1 MYTVGLERFSLL
13 ELKGSIMTTTKL
25 GFSKAKNFFVLL
37 IGAQLPL
44 MFSCEDKFLKQA
56 TADKTAAIST
66 LQTTLDDSGNHV
78 ASFDPTKSETQL
90 MRITSG
96 AIAGAAVAIPPAALS
111 IPVAVTVGE
120 GVSLASTSFS
130 NTLGLS
136 DNKLA
141 AGGPSVSFT
150 ASQDVVASNPM
161 TLSIPF
167 GSLSFALAE
176 IDTENLVVMYRWT
189 TIENG
194 EAKFE
199 AGVLPGDSVTRGRN
213 KVSFQT
219 TRFGTFQVGLA
230 ERKITA
236 NLTAKSEEP
245 PALKSCERY
254 AAAVFPNCTKDGQVG
269 CVTTDGFKAAD
280 MSLAKSEFILSGQK
294 IADVAGNV
302 TLPAAG
308 KVLAPVT
315 YGAAGTAVTG
325 TATLP
330 LPENVLAGSPNYGD
344 PGSSVLPSL
353 VNQGTWNLTTSFP
366 GAGYYSAVS
375 NWPTDASIAGGT
387 TLLGLDIPAAPE
399 FCSADGQTG
408 CKVVGP
414 SFAAALTSN
423 ISSDKILAPT
433 TIAGVQG
440 NVRLPSPA
448 DVKFDV
454 SFGAN
459 NSLDGELIPTTT
471 FPTCSNDNQTG
482 CVADTD
488 YPSVNRSYIS
498 ENADEFASSLTIAG
512 VQGLLNSCYN
522 GGSGCYLPP
531 YETGHQQLKALL
543 DTDSTTNPWDI
554 RIGKS
559 VNGILG
565 ELKTTCRN
573 RPQLQTVSGSVVNYS
588 PVQINLPSNHGI
600 TAGSQIIVNF
610 SGSIPNLPNGT
621 YHAQS
626 VYTNSLNLAY
636 ITSPSTQISVSATM
650 PSPSPTATINASS
663 GTTTNT
669 TDDFN
674 FAALMPWSSV
684 TDCGGVDLPTITND
698 NNNVWLDVTTT
709 DGNTPSTCASSATNC
724 TLQDKITGLWWSKSQ
739 TLDQPWDD
747 ARTTCASLDYNGK
760 NDWRL
765 PTQKELMEAYA
776 HGIRSVPSSLGSTN
790 NWISESIVS
799 SNYFWS
805 SSSTSWTST
814 NAWKVHLAKGAV
826 TENAKTSSLAIVCV
840 R

>member
-1 MYTVGLERFSLL
+1 MTASNFRFSD
-13 ELKGSIMTTTKL
+13 TRKL
-25 GFSKAKNFFVLL
+25 FVLL
-37 IGAQLPL
+37 AGAQLQL
-44 MFSCEDKFLKQA
+44 IFSCEDKFLKQA

-96 AIAGAAVAIPPAALS
+96 AIAGAAVAIPPAALA
-111 IPVAVTVGE
+111 IPVDVTVGE

-130 NTLGLS
+130 NTLGLT
-136 DNKLA
+136 DNKIA

-189 TIENG
+189 TVENG

-236 NLTAKSEEP
+236 NLTAKSDEP

-294 IADVAGNV
+294 IADVTGNV

-308 KVLAPVT
+308 KVLASVT
-315 YGAAGTAVTG
+315 YGAAGTTVTG

-330 LPENVLAGSPNYGD
+330 LAENVLAGTPNYGD
-344 PGSSVLPSL
+344 PGAPITPALM
-353 VNQGTWNLTTSFP
+353 NRGTWNLTTSFP

-375 NWPTDASIAGGT
+375 ESPTATSIASGI
-387 TLLGLDIPAAPE
+387 TLLGLNIPAAPAD
-399 FCSADGQTG
+399 CSEDGQSG

-423 ISSDKILAPT
+423 ISSDKILAT
-433 TIAGVQG
+433 NTIAGVDG
-440 NVRLPSPA
+440 NVYLPDPN
-448 DVKFDV
+448 DVKDGV
-454 SFGAN
+454 SFGPN
-459 NSLDGELIPTTT
+459 QSIIGKLITTT
-471 FPTCSNDNQTG
+471 TLNTCMDDNQTN
-482 CVADTD
+482 CVADTN
-488 YPSVNRSYIS
+488 YPSVNKSYITN
-498 ENADEFASSLTIAG
+498 NADKFPNFLTIAG
-512 VQGLLNSCYN
+512 ITGELNSCIN

-531 YETGHQQLKALL
+531 YETGNQQLKALL

-573 RPQLQTVSGSVVNYS
+573 RAQFQTLSGSVSNYY
-588 PVQINLPSNHGI
+588 PVQISLPQNHGI
-600 TAGSQIIVNF
+600 SQGSQIVVNF
-610 SGSIPNLPNGT
+610 SQSITDLPNGA
-621 YHAQS
+621 YYAQS
-626 VYTNSLNLAY
+626 VNINAVTLAY
-636 ITSPSTQISVSATM
+636 TTSPSTPISLQATM
-650 PSPSPTATINASS
+650 PSPHPTATVNTNSE
-663 GTTTNT
+663 TTTNT

-674 FAALMPWSSV
+674 FASLVPWSSV
-684 TDCGGVDLPTITND
+684 TDCGGVDLPTITTD

-709 DGNTPSTCASSATNC
+709 DGTTPSNCAEFATNC
-724 TLQDKITGLWWSKSQ
+724 TLQDKITGLWWSKP
-739 TLDQPWDD
+739 QPLGQSWDA
-747 ARTTCASLDYNGK
+747 ARTTCASLVHNGK
-760 NDWRL
+760 NGWRL
-765 PTQKELMEAYA
+765 PTQKELMEAYT
-776 HGIRSVPSSLGSTN
+776 HGIRSVPSAQGGGN
-790 NWISESIVS
+790 YWISESILTG
-799 SNYFWS
+799 NYFWS
-805 SSSTSWTST
+805 ASSTSWSSSNSWIVNLAKGSVTDHAKTST
-814 NAWKVHLAKGAV
+814 NFGASPLA
-826 TENAKTSSLAIVCV
+826 LVCV

>member
-1 MYTVGLERFSLL
+1 
-13 ELKGSIMTTTKL
+13 MTTNKL
-25 GFSKAKNFFVLL
+25 GFSKAKKFLVLL
-37 IGAQLPL
+37 IGTQLPL

-96 AIAGAAVAIPPAALS
+96 AIAGAAVAIPPAALA
-111 IPVAVTVGE
+111 IPVDVTVGE

-130 NTLGLS
+130 NTLGLT
-136 DNKLA
+136 DNKIA
-141 AGGPSVSFT
+141 VGGPSVSFT

-189 TIENG
+189 TVENG

-199 AGVLPGDSVTRGRN
+199 AGVLPGDSVTKGRN

-236 NLTAKSEEP
+236 NLTAKSDEP

-294 IADVAGNV
+294 IADVTGNV

-308 KVLAPVT
+308 KVLASVT
-315 YGAAGTAVTG
+315 YGAAGTTVTG

-330 LPENVLAGSPNYGD
+330 LAENVLAGSPNYGD
-344 PGSSVLPSL
+344 PGAPITPALM
-353 VNQGTWNLTTSFP
+353 NRGTWNLTTSFP

-375 NWPTDASIAGGT
+375 NSPTAASIVSGT
-387 TLLGLDIPAAPE
+387 TVLGLNIPATTPD
-399 FCSADGQTG
+399 CSTDGQTG

-423 ISSDKILAPT
+423 ISSDKILAT
-433 TIAGVQG
+433 NTIAGVDG
-440 NVRLPSPA
+440 NVYLPDPN
-448 DVKFDV
+448 DVKDGV
-454 SFGAN
+454 SFGPN
-459 NSLDGELIPTTT
+459 QSIIGKLITTT
-471 FPTCSNDNQTG
+471 TLNTCMDDNQTN
-482 CVADTD
+482 CVADTN
-488 YPSVNRSYIS
+488 YPSVNKSYITN
-498 ENADEFASSLTIAG
+498 NADKFPNFLTIAG
-512 VQGLLNSCYN
+512 ITGAQNSCIN

-531 YETGHQQLKALL
+531 YDQGNQQLKALI

-573 RPQLQTVSGSVVNYS
+573 RAQFQTLSGSVSNYY
-588 PVQINLPSNHGI
+588 PVQISLPQNHGI
-600 TAGSQIIVNF
+600 SQGSQIVVNF
-610 SGSIPNLPNGT
+610 SQSITDLPNGA
-621 YHAQS
+621 YYAQS
-626 VYTNSLNLAY
+626 VNLNAVTLAY
-636 ITSPSTQISVSATM
+636 TTSPSTPISLQATM
-650 PSPSPTATINASS
+650 PSPHPTATVNTNSE
-663 GTTTNT
+663 TTTNT

-674 FAALMPWSSV
+674 FASLMPWSSV
-684 TDCGGVDLPTITND
+684 TDCGGVDLPTITTD

-709 DGNTPSTCASSATNC
+709 DGTTPSNCAEFATNC

-739 TLDQPWDD
+739 PLGQSWDA
-747 ARTTCASLDYNGK
+747 ARTTCASLVHNGK
-760 NDWRL
+760 NGWRL
-765 PTQKELMEAYA
+765 PTQKELMEAYT
-776 HGIRSVPSSLGSTN
+776 HGIRSVPSAQGGGSY
-790 NWISESIVS
+790 WISESILTG
-799 SNYFWS
+799 NYFWS
-805 SSSTSWTST
+805 ASSTSWSSSNSWIVNLAKGSVTDHAKTST
-814 NAWKVHLAKGAV
+814 NFGASPLA
-826 TENAKTSSLAIVCV
+826 LVCV